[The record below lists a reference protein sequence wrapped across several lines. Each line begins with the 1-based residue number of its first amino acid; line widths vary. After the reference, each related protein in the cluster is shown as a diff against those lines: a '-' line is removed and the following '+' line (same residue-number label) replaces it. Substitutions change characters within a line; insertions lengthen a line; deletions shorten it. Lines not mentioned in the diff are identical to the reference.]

1 MWTRKASFTFTGG
14 IALIL
19 IGMMIAN
26 LQMMILGLTFIAFIV
41 VNSWI
46 SGHGDVEVQRTLSA
60 DNLYKGDDLYVELLV
75 TNRSNRNTQ
84 LLEVYDNIPHEMK
97 LRSGLNQMRL
107 NLKPGESARIRY
119 VLRCPLQVI
128 SRLDRSHC
136 VHATPSTWVWMKCMS
151 TTTATLSSSHKSKK
165 LRKHSS
171 VHALQRCTLE
181 PQHCEHLDR
190 VQSSTHCENTSPATR
205 SRTSIGRPSPEP
217 AI

>member
-26 LQMMILGLTFIAFIV
+26 LQMMILGISFIAFIV

-84 LLEVYDNIPHEMK
+84 LLEVYDNIPLPHYKIEYSESYTSLVGEDVYFCNRAGENGYEVNISHE
-97 LRSGLNQMRL
+97 LSD
-107 NLKPGESARIRY
+107 RIAH
-119 VLRCPLQVI
+119 I
-128 SRLDRSHC
+128 G
-136 VHATPSTWVWMKCMS
+136 
-151 TTTATLSSSHKSKK
+151 
-165 LRKHSS
+165 
-171 VHALQRCTLE
+171 
-181 PQHCEHLDR
+181 
-190 VQSSTHCENTSPATR
+190 TR
-205 SRTSIGRPSPEP
+205 AFTVKGDCND
-217 AI
+217 